1 MKFKLDLMRSH
12 VIFSELLTSYPELAI
27 GLYTMCAL
35 LGLVVI
41 LLTIRNVC
49 LLKSCDKSKLIY
61 MLNC

>member
-41 LLTIRNVC
+41 LLTIG
-49 LLKSCDKSKLIY
+49 LLKVSKTLSAQE
-61 MLNC
+61 L